1 MEGNRLLFRTWMFV
15 PGNNERRIEKAKGL
29 NADVIIYDLE
39 DAVALNEKETARE
52 MVRNTLQQNQDRVK
66 FVRVND
72 LHTAFFS
79 DDLAAVVNAGLSGIM
94 LPKASSAEDIIAAD
108 SLITKLEQQNGLK
121 DGSIEI
127 VPLIE
132 NALGVYFAYDIAKSS
147 DRVKRLAFGSVD
159 YTLDIQAELSK
170 EGTEL
175 LFARSQ
181 LVIHSRAAGKE
192 SPIDAVFIHIK
203 DEDGLLRD
211 AKLAKQLG
219 FQGKLVVHPDQIHIV
234 NEVFTPTL
242 EEIEEAQAIV
252 VAFDEALQ
260 RGLAAIQ
267 VGGKMIDYPVAARAK
282 KTVEKAKQL
291 GITLQ
296 EHE

>member
-1 MEGNRLLFRTWMFV
+1 LLFRSWMFV
-15 PGNNERRIEKAKGL
+15 PGNNERRIEKSKVL

-39 DAVALNEKETARE
+39 DAVALNEKEKARE
-52 MVRNTLQQNQDRVK
+52 MVRNALETYKDRAH

-72 LHTAFFS
+72 LHTSFFS
-79 DDLAAVVNAGLSGIM
+79 DDMTAVVSEGLSGIM
-94 LPKASSAEDIIAAD
+94 LPKASCAEDIRAAD

-121 DGSIEI
+121 EGSIEI

-132 NALGVYFAYDIAKSS
+132 NAQGVYFAYDIAKSS

-159 YTLDIQAELSK
+159 FTLDINAELSK
-170 EGTEL
+170 EGTEI

-219 FQGKLVVHPDQIHIV
+219 FQGKLVVHPDQIHVV
-234 NEVFTPTL
+234 NEVFAPTL
-242 EEIEEAQAIV
+242 EEIKEAQAIV
-252 VAFDEALQ
+252 VAFEEALQ
-260 RGLAAIQ
+260 GGLAAIQ
-267 VGGKMIDYPVAARAK
+267 VGGKMIDYPVAARAQR
-282 KTVEKAKQL
+282 VLEKAKQL
-291 GITLQ
+291 GITI
-296 EHE
+296 